1 MTNRE
6 RTVRIASKVRL
17 PEGEG
22 DVPRH
27 LLANDDYVFDPL
39 LFSYLLTRSD
49 AVVCKDGVAVL
60 ATLATERQADL
71 VEAAMRGEQALDGS
85 IERID
90 IDDSFT
96 LYNSKLRKRERPLLM
111 RLDPGTV
118 RSVERL
124 TYKGAYKGVTDVLTK
139 YLWPAWALVLT
150 RLAASVGMSPNMVT
164 AIGAVNC
171 VAAAVCF
178 WNGFYWL
185 GMMLA
190 LIFMVLD
197 TVDGKL
203 ARCTL
208 TSSRIGNF
216 FDHGIDLVHPPFWWW
231 AWAHGLSAAGL
242 APSARAFTWT
252 MVAIMVGYVVQRV
265 IERYFKRR
273 FGFQIHVW
281 TKMDSD
287 FRLITARRNPNMVIL
302 FVATLFQRPDIGIVA
317 VACWTIISLLFHAV
331 RLIQARMR
339 QGRGEA
345 IQSWLS

>member
-6 RTVRIASKVRL
+6 RTQRIASAVQL
-17 PEGEG
+17 PEGTG
-22 DVPRH
+22 DAPRH
-27 LLANDDYVFDPL
+27 LLANDDYVFGPL
-39 LFSYLLTRSD
+39 LFGHLLTKSD
-49 AVVCKDGVAVL
+49 AVVCKDGVPVL
-60 ATLATERQADL
+60 ATLTTERQADL
-71 VEAAMRGEQALDGS
+71 VEAAMRGEQALDGA
-85 IERID
+85 IKRID
-90 IDDSFT
+90 IDDRFT
-96 LYNSKLRKRERPLLM
+96 LYDFKLRKRERPLLM
-111 RLDPGTV
+111 RLEPGTV
-118 RSVERL
+118 RSVERA

-139 YLWPAWALVLT
+139 YLWPEWALVLT

-164 AIGAVNC
+164 AIGALNC

-185 GMMLA
+185 GMLFA
-190 LIFMVLD
+190 LVFMVLD

-242 APSARAFTWT
+242 ALSARAFAWT
-252 MVAIMVGYVVQRV
+252 MVAIVMGYVVQRL
-265 IERYFKRR
+265 IEKHFKRR

-281 TKMDSD
+281 KKVDSD

-302 FVATLFQRPDIGIVA
+302 FVATLVQRPDIGIVA

-331 RLIQARMR
+331 RLIQAKLR
-339 QGRGEA
+339 QERGEPVH
-345 IQSWLS
+345 SWLT